1 MKSDPN
7 VTLYTKT
14 NSNWIKYIYMYINIE
29 AKTIELWEDN
39 KENIGRSFN
48 DIAFGNDFLDMTW
61 KTQATKKQ
69 IKWTSWKLIKAF
81 VR

>member
-7 VTLYTKT
+7 VTPYTKI
-14 NSNWIKYIYMYINIE
+14 NSNWIKYIYVYICIYINIE

-61 KTQATKKQ
+61 KTQDTKN
-69 IKWTSWKLIKAF
+69 
-81 VR
+81 R